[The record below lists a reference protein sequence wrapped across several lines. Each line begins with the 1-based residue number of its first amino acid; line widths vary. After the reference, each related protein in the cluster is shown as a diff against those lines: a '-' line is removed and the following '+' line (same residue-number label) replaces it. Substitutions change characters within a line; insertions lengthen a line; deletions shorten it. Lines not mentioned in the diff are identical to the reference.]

1 MSATSWKAIPE
12 SLWNNRSNHYI
23 ANIAQAKVCFAET
36 EFDQHLSPLLALC
49 PNLHLI
55 VAALLSR
62 RLPHK
67 SWSVSPQTSSN
78 PITLQSLSEED
89 AYELGLSFRRFLVQR
104 KESATAVDSWRLA
117 NPLLQPLFD
126 ITPYFNN
133 IICELA
139 KLLVI
144 GERAKRAS
152 LLEGEH
158 TRDEVREMATDMMAT
173 STTKLS

>member
-12 SLWNNRSNHYI
+12 SLWNNRSKHYI

-144 GERAKRAS
+144 GE
-152 LLEGEH
+152 
-158 TRDEVREMATDMMAT
+158 
-173 STTKLS
+173 